1 MERMGKTAQTLELAK
16 RTSVPSQPQRDSLSF
31 QYDARGELL
40 LSWSGGDR
48 STYVACEGNWQE
60 PLQFEC
66 QDFLFPL
73 VQRFADGRWLVVGR
87 RRSGTDRNARIFST
101 DLDLLN
107 EFRLNDATEQ
117 VIVDPNDEIWVGFH
131 DENPLGLR
139 KFSDKGDLIYDFNAS
154 SGHNIFDLYAMD
166 LDAEGNIWV
175 YPYTDFYLAR
185 ISNED
190 VEIVIESC
198 PVKGAKAILVGGGHV
213 AFFGNYKD
221 DRVLLHDIEAQ
232 KGTWFDLTVDG
243 KPIGR
248 TLIATRGGTAAL
260 LWQDGIYCVTL
271 ADLIKASNR

>member
-1 MERMGKTAQTLELAK
+1 MAAQTLELAK
-16 RTSVPSQPQRDSLSF
+16 RTSVPPVSQRAYRSL

-48 STYVACEGNWQE
+48 STYVVCEGNWQE
-60 PLQFEC
+60 PLLFEC
-66 QDFLFPL
+66 QDLFSPF
-73 VQRFADGRWLVVGR
+73 VQRFADGRWLILGR
-87 RRSGTDRNARIFST
+87 RCNGTDRNARVFSK

-107 EFRLNDATEQ
+107 EFRLDDAIEQ
-117 VIVDPNDEIWVGFH
+117 VIVDPNDEIWVGYY

-166 LDAEGNIWV
+166 LDAEGTIWV
-175 YPYTDFYLAR
+175 YPYKDFYLAR
-185 ISNED
+185 ISKED
-190 VEIVIESC
+190 VEVVIENC

-213 AFFGNYKD
+213 AFFGNYND
-221 DRVLLHDIEAQ
+221 DRVLLFDIEAQ

-248 TLIATRGGTAAL
+248 TLVATRGGTAAL

>member
-1 MERMGKTAQTLELAK
+1 MAAQTLELTK
-16 RTSVPSQPQRDSLSF
+16 RTSVPSQPQRDYRSF

-48 STYVACEGNWQE
+48 STYVVCEGNWQE

-73 VQRFADGRWLVVGR
+73 VQRFADGRWLVVD
-87 RRSGTDRNARIFST
+87 RRSNDSDDNARVFSK
-101 DLDLLN
+101 DLDLLID
-107 EFRLNDATEQ
+107 FRLDDAIEQ
-117 VIVDPNDEIWVGFH
+117 VIVDPNDEIWVGYY

-139 KFSDKGDLIYDFNAS
+139 KFSDKGDLIYDFNVS
-154 SGHNIFDLYAMD
+154 SGHDIFELYAMD

-213 AFFGNYKD
+213 AFFGNYND
-221 DRVLLHDIEAQ
+221 DRVLLFDIDAQ
-232 KGTWFDLTVDG
+232 EGTWFDLTVDG
-243 KPIGR
+243 KPIER
-248 TLIATRGGTAAL
+248 PLIATRAGTAAL
-260 LWQDGIYCVTL
+260 LWRDGIYCVTL
-271 ADLIKASNR
+271 ADLIKASKR